1 MATGI
6 LVQTD
11 FIQLL
16 ARLIA
21 ASDKG
26 QPPTKRTGN
35 DLSCSQPALG
45 KWIDDCDFPFLMET
59 LALPDEV
66 FEREFPGIRLSH
78 QERETFAQTLNSH
91 CKECARCHA
100 KRAEDL
106 EWESRVDKAFAEN
119 KETIGEFFSDIPGK
133 P

>member
-6 LVQTD
+6 QVQTD
-11 FIQLL
+11 LIQLL

-26 QPPTKRTGN
+26 PPAKRTGN
-35 DLSCSQPALG
+35 DLSCSNPTLG

-66 FEREFPGIRLSH
+66 FECEFPEIRLSH
-78 QERETFAQTLNSH
+78 QERETFAQSLNGH

-106 EWESRVDKAFAEN
+106 EWVSCVDKALAE
-119 KETIGEFFSDIPGK
+119 KDTIGEFFSGIPRK